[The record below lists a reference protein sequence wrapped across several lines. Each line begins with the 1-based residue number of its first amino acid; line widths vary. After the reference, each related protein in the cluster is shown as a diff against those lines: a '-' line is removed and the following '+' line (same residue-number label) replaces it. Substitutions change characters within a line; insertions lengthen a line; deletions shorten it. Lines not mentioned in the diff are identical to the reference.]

1 MNEFNQNLSTDL
13 STDKKSNRGGARPGA
28 GRPKGSRDRVTVQGL
43 LETLHTKTG
52 GQSYEEL
59 LLDDFLAARLA
70 DDKML
75 TLKYHNL
82 IMNKLVSD
90 KVSIDVNESEDI
102 IAARRL
108 AFDQAVQS
116 LSNVGGI
123 ATNIKIK

>member
-1 MNEFNQNLSTDL
+1 MNELNQNLSA
-13 STDKKSNRGGARPGA
+13 DKRSNRGGARPGA

-43 LETLHTKTG
+43 LETLHNKTG
-52 GQSYEEL
+52 GQTYEEL

-102 IAARRL
+102 LQARKL
-108 AFDQAVQS
+108 AFDQAVAS

>member
-1 MNEFNQNLSTDL
+1 MNELNQNLSTDL

-43 LETLHTKTG
+43 LETLHIKTG
-52 GQSYEEL
+52 GQTYEEL
-59 LLDDFLAARLA
+59 LLDDFLSARLA

-90 KVSIDVNESEDI
+90 KVSIDVNESEDMLM
-102 IAARRL
+102 ARKL

-116 LSNVGGI
+116 LTNVGGI
-123 ATNIKIK
+123 VTNIKMK

>member
-43 LETLHTKTG
+43 LETLHIKTG
-52 GQSYEEL
+52 GQTYEEL

-70 DDKML
+70 DDRML

>member
-1 MNEFNQNLSTDL
+1 MNELNQNLSA
-13 STDKKSNRGGARPGA
+13 DKRSNRGGARPGA

-70 DDKML
+70 DDRML

>member
-43 LETLHTKTG
+43 LETLHIKTG
-52 GQSYEEL
+52 GQTYEEL
-59 LLDDFLAARLA
+59 LLDDFLSARLA
-70 DDKML
+70 DDRML

>member
-43 LETLHTKTG
+43 LETLHIKTG
-52 GQSYEEL
+52 GQTYEEL

-70 DDKML
+70 DDRML

-116 LSNVGGI
+116 LTNVGGI
-123 ATNIKIK
+123 ATNIKMK